1 MELSVQLQGLLS
13 FLIYFGSAVFM
24 TCLFAFVYAL
34 ITPYREFELI
44 RAGNKAAAYS
54 MGGAMLGFAIPLASA
69 IVHSVGFVDM
79 LMWSIVAFVVQVL
92 VFRASLL
99 VLKGLVNGI
108 REGVESN
115 GLFLGMMSVV
125 AGILNAASMSY

>member
-1 MELSVQLQGLLS
+1 MDIMAQLHGMIS
-13 FLIYFGSAVFM
+13 FLIYFGSAVGM
-24 TCLFAFVYAL
+24 TCLFAFVYAM

-44 RAGNKAAAYS
+44 RIGNKAAAYS
-54 MGGAMLGFAIPLASA
+54 MSGAILGFAIPLASA
-69 IVHSVGFVDM
+69 IVHSVGFLDM

-92 VFRASLL
+92 VFRVMML
-99 VLKGLVNGI
+99 VLKGLANGI
-108 REGVESN
+108 RDGVESN

>member
-1 MELSVQLQGLLS
+1 MELSVQLQGMLS

-44 RAGNKAAAYS
+44 RVGNKAAAYS

-99 VLKGLVNGI
+99 VLKGLANGI

>member
-99 VLKGLVNGI
+99 VLKGLANGI

>member
-1 MELSVQLQGLLS
+1 MELSVQLQGMLS

-99 VLKGLVNGI
+99 VLKGLANGI

>member
-1 MELSVQLQGLLS
+1 
-13 FLIYFGSAVFM
+13 
-24 TCLFAFVYAL
+24 
-34 ITPYREFELI
+34 
-44 RAGNKAAAYS
+44 
-54 MGGAMLGFAIPLASA
+54 
-69 IVHSVGFVDM
+69 M

-99 VLKGLVNGI
+99 VLKGLANGI

>member
-1 MELSVQLQGLLS
+1 MELLVQLQGLLS

-99 VLKGLVNGI
+99 VLKGLANGI

>member
-1 MELSVQLQGLLS
+1 MDISAQLHGMLS
-13 FLIYFGSAVFM
+13 FLIYFGSAVVM
-24 TCLFAFVYAL
+24 TCLFAFVYAM

-54 MGGAMLGFAIPLASA
+54 MGGAMLGFTIPLASA

-92 VFRASLL
+92 VFRLTVL
-99 VLKGLVNGI
+99 VLRGLANGI

>member
-1 MELSVQLQGLLS
+1 MNLFTQFQGILS
-13 FLIYFGSAVFM
+13 FLIYFGSAVVM
-24 TCLFAFVYAL
+24 TGLFAFVYAS
-34 ITPYREFELI
+34 ITPYRELELI
-44 RAGNKAAAYS
+44 RTGNKAAAYS

-69 IVHSVGFVDM
+69 IIHSVGFADM

-92 VFRASLL
+92 VFRVSIL

-108 REGVESN
+108 RDGVESN
-115 GLFLGMMSVV
+115 GLFLGMMSIM

>member
-1 MELSVQLQGLLS
+1 MDITAQLHGIIS
-13 FLIYFGSAVFM
+13 FLIYFGSAVGM

-69 IVHSVGFVDM
+69 IVHSVGFMDM

-92 VFRASLL
+92 VFRLTVL
-99 VLKGLVNGI
+99 VLKGLVSGI

-125 AGILNAASMSY
+125 AGVLNAASMSY

>member
-1 MELSVQLQGLLS
+1 MEFTWQLQGILS

-24 TCLFAFVYAL
+24 TCLFAFVYAM

-69 IVHSVGFVDM
+69 IVHSVGFADM
-79 LMWSIVAFVVQVL
+79 LMWSIVAFIVQVL
-92 VFRASLL
+92 VFRMTVL
-99 VLKGLVNGI
+99 VLKGLANGI
-108 REGVESN
+108 RDGVESH

>member
-1 MELSVQLQGLLS
+1 MELSVQLQGMLS

-54 MGGAMLGFAIPLASA
+54 LGGAMLGFAIPLASA

-99 VLKGLVNGI
+99 VLKGLANGI

>member
-1 MELSVQLQGLLS
+1 MELLVQLQGLLS

-99 VLKGLVNGI
+99 VLKDLANGI

>member
-99 VLKGLVNGI
+99 VLKDLANGI